1 MTRSRP
7 ICSNRSC
14 AAGLSRSLAIL
25 VLPWLSAAQ
34 AANIWDGG
42 AGDGLWATATNW
54 DDDALPTGNPVFPAA
69 APDKQVNLGGD
80 RYHERVILQ
89 GGFRLFGGRMVVFG
103 GGANAEIESA
113 GDNTFDADYGTEVW
127 GNSVKLIQNSGGTL
141 LLNGSSTGF
150 QKSIEL
156 RSHGTIVISGNVA
169 PGGGE
174 AFYKTGSGITRFT
187 PVATLQ
193 GAPGGRFLSAGTLLF
208 NGTADGTA
216 PWTVD
221 GGNLGGTGSLN
232 SSVSVGATRPST
244 ITPGDPATANG
255 LGTLAVTG
263 NVTFAENSTLVVQI
277 GAPGTSDRLTL
288 TGAISIGARTGLWV
302 KVAPGATPAGT
313 YTLLTHGGART
324 GRFVLLD
331 APAGTTMDDS
341 IPGEIRVVISAPP
354 AAENIVFPGSAE
366 IVDVTQAP
374 YNAIPNDGLDDTTA
388 IQTAL
393 DAFPNGRRIIY
404 LPNGIYDVSDTLN
417 WPAGIP
423 GWTDYKHTIL
433 QGQSRDGAVLRLKNN
448 APLFQNPAARRAVI
462 FTGPAPAQRFGIM
475 IRNLTVNTGTGNPG
489 ASGVQLNANNFGGM
503 RMVRIVSGDGQGV
516 IGLDFFFTAEIGP
529 LFVQDVEIEGF
540 DYGLRSGDAING
552 LVLERITVRGQN
564 VAGINPSGQ
573 VCSIRGFKSV
583 NAVPAVIAGT
593 NPFGGLDTGGACTL
607 LDAQLIGLPGTE
619 NLNAITT
626 SAFFYGRNIVSTGYT
641 RVLTR
646 PTLAGNANVE
656 GSSIEE
662 YQSHPS
668 LSLFTSPARSLQLPI
683 EDPPTIPLDASADWA
698 NVRSFGAVGN
708 GSTDDTAAFQ
718 AAIDSGKPTV
728 FIPPDGYFIIHGDVL
743 LRGNVRRFTG
753 THANLGGSGR
763 LVVVEGTA
771 PAVIIERSGFP
782 AILHQAARTLI
793 VSSSEVAGI
802 TSTSAGK
809 LFIEDVV
816 TDRVDLQNPRQRVW
830 ARQLNTENG
839 SATNVINAGA
849 TLWVLGYKTE
859 RGQVK
864 IETRVGGFTELL
876 GAHIYSTD
884 GAKTTPLFTIDD
896 ASASF
901 ACVAESNFSGTN
913 YTEWVREKRGST
925 TNTLQD
931 SGVPFRTSANG
942 RAMTLYTGF
951 DGAPK
956 RPLDFTTAPVTPTS
970 ATLTWNDQAW
980 DETGYSIEWSN
991 NGTDWNPVTT
1001 TAPNIASFTDTTLS
1015 PGTTRHYRLRANNAT
1030 ASSAAAAA
1038 SITTLSLFK
1047 DWLQGYGLAS
1057 NSDPLLDPDFDGLG
1071 LFLEYALGGA
1081 PNTHDAARLPVQ
1093 QISSGTFSLT
1103 YARSRAELTY
1113 LVEQSPNLAN
1123 ASWSATGVNQ
1133 GTPGATVTATYPITS
1148 QPRFFRLRIT
1158 GP

>member
-1 MTRSRP
+1 MKP
-7 ICSNRSC
+7 SC
-14 AAGLSRSLAIL
+14 AAGAIRVLAIL
-25 VLPWLSAAQ
+25 LLWLVAGVQ
-34 AANIWDGG
+34 AANVWDGG
-42 AGDGLWATATNW
+42 AGDGLWATPTNW
-54 DDDALPTGNPVFPAA
+54 DNDAVPTGNPTFPFA
-69 APDKQVNLGGD
+69 APNKQVNLGGS
-80 RYHERVILQ
+80 RLHERVILQ

-103 GGANAEIESA
+103 GGGNAEIEST

-127 GNSVKLIQNSGGTL
+127 GNSVKLIQNAGGTL
-141 LLNGSSTGF
+141 TLNGSSTGF

-156 RSHGTIVISGNVA
+156 RARGTIVVSGNVA

-174 AFYKTGSGITRFT
+174 TFYKTGSGIARFT
-187 PVATLQ
+187 SASTLQ
-193 GAPGGRFLSAGTLLF
+193 GAPNGRFVSAGTLLL
-208 NGTADGTA
+208 NGTASNAA

-221 GGNLGGTGSLN
+221 GGNLGGTGALN

-244 ITPGDPATANG
+244 ITPGDPATADG
-255 LGTLAVTG
+255 IGTLSVAG
-263 NVTFAENSTLVVQI
+263 NVTFAESSTLVVQI
-277 GAPGTSDRLTL
+277 AAPGTSDRLAL
-288 TGAISIGARTGLWV
+288 TGTLAIGARTGLWV

-313 YTLLTHGGART
+313 YTIATHGGART
-324 GRFVLLD
+324 GQFVLLD
-331 APAGTTMDDS
+331 APAGTDLDYST
-341 IPGEIRVVISAPP
+341 PGEVRVVVTAPP
-354 AAENIVFPGSAE
+354 AAENIVFPSGAQ
-366 IVDVTQAP
+366 IVDVTQPP
-374 YNAIPNDGLDDTTA
+374 YNAIPNDGLDDTAA
-388 IQTAL
+388 IQAAL

-404 LPNGIYDVSDTLN
+404 LPNGIYDISDTLN

-607 LDAQLIGLPGTE
+607 LDAKLVGLPGAE
-619 NLNAITT
+619 SLNAITT
-626 SAFFYGRNIVSTGYT
+626 SAFFYGRNIVSTGYA

-646 PTLAGNANVE
+646 PTLAGNANLDAA
-656 GSSIEE
+656 SIAE
-662 YQSHPS
+662 YQSRS
-668 LSLFTSPARSLQLPI
+668 ILSLFPSPARSLQLPV
-683 EDPPTIPLDASADWA
+683 EDPPVIPLDAPADWA

-718 AAIDSGKPTV
+718 AAVDSGKPTV
-728 FIPPDGYFIIHGDVL
+728 FIPPDGYFIINGDVL

-753 THANLGGSGR
+753 THANVGGSGR
-763 LVVVEGTA
+763 LVVAAGTA
-771 PAVIIERSGFP
+771 PAVVIERSGFP

-816 TDRVDLQNPRQRVW
+816 TDKVDLQNPRQRVW

-849 TLWVLGYKTE
+849 TLWVLGHKTE

-864 IETRVGGFTELL
+864 IETRNGGFTELL

-884 GAKTTPLFTIDD
+884 GTKTTPLFTIDD

-901 ACVAESNFSGTN
+901 ACVAESNFSSTN
-913 YTEWVREKRGST
+913 YTEWVREKRGTT
-925 TNTLQD
+925 TNLLLDT
-931 SGVPFRTSANG
+931 GVPFRTSANG
-942 RAMTLYTGF
+942 RAMTLFTGY

-956 RPLDFTTAPVTPTS
+956 RPLDFIASPTTPTS
-970 ATLTWNDQAW
+970 IALSWNDQAW
-980 DETGYSIEWSN
+980 DETGYTIEWSA
-991 NGTDWNPVTT
+991 NGTTWNTLTT
-1001 TAPNIASFTDTTLS
+1001 VAPDTTSFTDTTLS
-1015 PGTTRHYRLRANNAT
+1015 PGTTRQYRVRAANAS
-1030 ASSAAAAA
+1030 ASSAVAA
-1038 SITTLSLFK
+1038 SASVTTLTLFQ
-1047 DWLQGYGLAS
+1047 DWLQSYGLPT
-1057 NSDPLLDPDFDGLG
+1057 NSDRLLDLDFDGLG
-1071 LFLEYALGGA
+1071 LLLEYALGGT
-1081 PNTHDAARLPVQ
+1081 PNTQDSARLPVTQ
-1093 QISSGTFSLT
+1093 VTGGTFSLT
-1103 YARSRAELTY
+1103 YFRPRAELTY
-1113 LVEQSPNLAN
+1113 LVEQSPDLAN
-1123 ASWSATGVNQ
+1123 PSWSTAGVNQ
-1133 GTPGATVTATYPITS
+1133 GTPGATVTATYPIAP
-1148 QPRFFRLRIT
+1148 QPRFFRLSVT